1 MNEPRRPR
9 QSGGGGLEV
18 VLRRFFREVQQSR
31 ILSEVKH
38 RRYFSKD
45 LSREQKREIARR
57 KTYIK
62 KLKRGY

>member
-1 MNEPRRPR
+1 MNDERKPR
-9 QSGGGGLEV
+9 QSGSLEV
-18 VLRRFFREVQQSR
+18 ALRKFFREVQQSR
-31 ILSEVKH
+31 ILSEAKR

-45 LSREQKREIARR
+45 LTRSQKRDIARR

>member
-1 MNEPRRPR
+1 MNEERKPR
-9 QSGGGGLEV
+9 QTAGLEV
-18 VLRRFFREVQQSR
+18 IMRRFFREVQQSR
-31 ILSEVKH
+31 ILSDAKR

-45 LSREQKREIARR
+45 ISREQKREIARR